1 MFMLIMTDT
10 KGNRT
15 SIKYFFVVFIAIFV
29 NVHPFGDNSSRAF
42 ARSLHSFSDKLSI
55 SSNPEAD
62 SFPIVTSGQQA
73 AQIIY
78 SERDFKVVAIAANDL
93 SADIERVTG
102 RKPAVYTDTTKLKS
116 AAIFIGTLGHSAVI
130 DALIQTGKLDTGPLE
145 GQWECFVI
153 AIVDEPLPDIEK
165 GLVIAGSD
173 RRGTAF
179 GVYELSQAIGVS
191 PWYWWADVTP
201 VKKSALYVTAGTHF
215 FGPPS
220 VKYRGIFINDEDWG
234 LQPWAAKTF
243 EPELG
248 DIGPKTY
255 AKVFELLLRLKA
267 NTLWPAM
274 HQVTKA
280 FNLYPENKIVADE
293 YAIIMASSHAE
304 PMLRNNVTEWTAP
317 HEDFDYAKNPDG
329 VLAYWEQRVAENGRF
344 ENIYT
349 IGMRGIHDSGM
360 VGVRKMEE
368 KIALLERIFAD
379 QRGLLAKYVNPDVTK
394 VPQAFTPYKEV
405 LDIYQAGLKVPD
417 DVTIVWPDDNH
428 GYIRYYPTA
437 QERERSGGFGVYYH
451 LSYLGAPMAYLWLY
465 TTPPSLVWEE
475 MYKAY
480 EHGVRTLWIANVGDI
495 KPAEIGMD
503 FFLQMAWNI
512 EKWRLDNLPEFLV
525 EWASREFGAEYS
537 VEIAGVMSQYYRL
550 NYQRRPEHL
559 QWWLPNQRVRSSDI
573 TPEEIQQR
581 LAAFDRLSKLVEG
594 IQKEIPESKH
604 DAFFELVYYP
614 VMGAALANKRVFHT
628 EEYNRLFNENNSAA
642 RQHGARA
649 RAADAKLAAITRRYN
664 EDIARG
670 KWRHIMAVEPA
681 DSLWRSFRMTPPILP
696 AENMVAES
704 IDPDFFEQSSN
715 VTERQ
720 ALHQSGTGQVDDVNF
735 VELDGVV
742 SIEAEHFT
750 NKIGINGIDWEV
762 IEGLGRTGDSVAIFP
777 TTALSV
783 DESNLVVKSPRL
795 EYQIDMKAK
804 GDVELIVNLIPTHPV
819 RDGHGLRLAV
829 AFDEQAPQIIVV
841 DCNVGDS
848 VWAQSV
854 LSATITGS
862 IKLHI
867 LPGTHILKVYMVDP
881 GVVLDKIV
889 IDCGGLKPSYLG
901 PPETIETEK

>member
-1 MFMLIMTDT
+1 MTIMEDT
-10 KGNRT
+10 KDNR
-15 SIKYFFVVFIAIFV
+15 INIRQFYVVLIVILASV
-29 NVHPFGDNSSRAF
+29 YAF
-42 ARSLHSFSDKLSI
+42 AGSSHKLSKGLLI
-55 SSNPEAD
+55 SSNLQTD
-62 SFPIVTSGQQA
+62 GFPVVSIGQQA
-73 AQIIY
+73 AQIVY
-78 SERDFKVVAIAANDL
+78 SKQDFKVVGIAANDL
-93 SADIERVTG
+93 ADDIKRVTG
-102 RKPAVYTDTTKLKS
+102 QKPIVLTDTTKLKS
-116 AAIFIGTLGHSAVI
+116 ATIFVGTLGQSTVI
-130 DALIQTGKLDTGPLE
+130 ETLIETGKLDVGRLQ

-153 AIVDEPLPDIEK
+153 ATVDKPLPDVEK
-165 GLVIAGSD
+165 GLVIVGSD

-179 GVYELSQAIGVS
+179 GIYELSQAIGVS

-201 VKKSALYVTAGTHF
+201 VKRSAIYVTAGTYY

-255 AKVFELLLRLKA
+255 SKVFELLLRLKA

-317 HEDFDYAKNPDG
+317 HEDFDYSKNPDG

-349 IGMRGIHDSGM
+349 IGMRGIRDSGM
-360 VGVRKMEE
+360 VGVRRIEDKV
-368 KIALLERIFAD
+368 ALLERIFAD
-379 QRGLLAKYVNPDVTK
+379 QRDLLAKYVNPNPSK
-394 VPQAFTPYKEV
+394 VPQVFTPYKEV
-405 LDIYQAGLKVPD
+405 LDIYRAGLKVPD

-428 GYIRYYPTA
+428 GYIRYFPTE
-437 QERERSGGFGVYYH
+437 QERKRSGGFGVYYH

-495 KPAEIGMD
+495 KPAEIGME

-512 EKWRLDNLPEFLV
+512 EKWRCDNLPEFLV
-525 EWASREFGAEYS
+525 EWASREFGVEYS
-537 VEIAGVMSQYYRL
+537 TEIAGVMSDYYRL

-559 QWWLPNQRVRSSDI
+559 QWLLPNQRVRSSNL
-573 TPEEIQQR
+573 TPDEIQQR
-581 LAAFDRLSKLVEG
+581 LAVFNRLSKLVEG
-594 IQKEIPESKH
+594 IQKEIPESKR

-614 VMGAALANKRVFHT
+614 VIGSALTNQRFFHT
-628 EEYNRLFNENNSAA
+628 EEYNRLFNENNPAA
-642 RQHGARA
+642 QQHGARA
-649 RAADAKLAAITRRYN
+649 RAADAKLTVITRRYN
-664 EDIARG
+664 EEIADG

-681 DSLWRSFRMTPPILP
+681 DTLWRSFRMTPPILP

-704 IDPDFFEQSSN
+704 IGPDFFEYRSFLTNQR
-715 VTERQ
+715 VE
-720 ALHQSGTGQVDDVNF
+720 DVNF

-742 SIEAEHFT
+742 SIEAEHFA
-750 NKIGINGIDWEV
+750 NKKDINSVGWDV
-762 IEGLGRTGDSVAIFP
+762 IRGLGRTGDSVAIFP
-777 TTALSV
+777 TTASSV
-783 DESNLVVKSPRL
+783 NEHNLENESPHL
-795 EYQIDMKAK
+795 EYKIDMITQ
-804 GDVELIVNLIPTHPV
+804 GDVTLTVNLIPTHPLK
-819 RDGHGLRLAV
+819 DGRGLRLAV
-829 AFDEQAPQIIVV
+829 AFDEQTPKAIVV
-841 DCNVGDS
+841 DRDVGDS

-854 LSATITGS
+854 LNATITGS
-862 IKLHI
+862 TKLNI
-867 LPGTHILKVYMVDP
+867 PNPGTHILKVYMVDP

-889 IDCGGLKPSYLG
+889 IDCGSLKRSYLS
-901 PPETIETEK
+901 PPETIETGR

>member
-1 MFMLIMTDT
+1 MLIMSDT
-10 KGNRT
+10 KGNRAY
-15 SIKYFFVVFIAIFV
+15 IKKFCIVLIVIWANIYPIGDKFSYA
-29 NVHPFGDNSSRAF
+29 FGG
-42 ARSLHSFSDKLSI
+42 SLHDFVGELLI

-62 SFPIVTSGQQA
+62 SFPIVTSGRQA

-78 SERDFKVVAIAANDL
+78 SGQDFKVVAIAANDL
-93 SADIERVTG
+93 AADIEHVTG
-102 RKPAVYTDTTKLKS
+102 QKPAVHTDTTKLKS
-116 AAIFIGTLGHSAVI
+116 AAIFIGTIGHSAVI
-130 DALIQTGKLDTGPLE
+130 DALIQAGKLDAGPIQ

-153 AIVDEPLPDIEK
+153 TTVDEPLPDIEK
-165 GLVIAGSD
+165 GLVIVGSD

-191 PWYWWADVTP
+191 PWCWWADVTP
-201 VKKSALYVTAGTHF
+201 VKKTALYVTDGTHF
-215 FGPPS
+215 YGPPS

-280 FNLYPENKIVADE
+280 FNLYPQNKIVADK

-317 HEDFDYAKNPDG
+317 HEDFNYLKNPDG

-360 VGVRKMEE
+360 VGVRRMED
-368 KIALLERIFAD
+368 KVALLEKIFAD
-379 QRGLLAKYVNPDVTK
+379 QRSLLSKYVNPDVTK

-405 LDIYQAGLKVPD
+405 LDIYRAGLKVPD

-428 GYIRYYPTA
+428 GYIRYFPTA
-437 QERERSGGFGVYYH
+437 QERKRSGGFGVYYH

-495 KPAEIGMD
+495 KPAEIGME

-525 EWASREFGAEYS
+525 EWASREFGTEHFA
-537 VEIAGVMSQYYRL
+537 EIAGVMSDYYRL

-559 QWWLPNQRVRSSDI
+559 QWWFPNQRVRSSDL
-573 TPEEIQQR
+573 TPEEKQQR
-581 LAAFDRLSKLVEG
+581 LAAFDRMSKTVER
-594 IQKEIPESKH
+594 IQKEIPESKR

-614 VMGAALANKRVFHT
+614 VMGATLANHRLFHA
-628 EEYNRLFNENNSAA
+628 EEYNRLFNKNNPAA
-642 RQHGARA
+642 QQHGVRA
-649 RAADAKLAAITRRYN
+649 RAADAKLTAITRIYN
-664 EDIARG
+664 EEIAGG
-670 KWRHIMAVEPA
+670 KWRHIIAVEPA
-681 DSLWRSFRMTPPILP
+681 DTLWRSFRMTPPILP
-696 AENMVAES
+696 AENMVSES
-704 IDPDFFEQSSN
+704 IDPDFFGQSSG
-715 VTERQ
+715 VTSQ
-720 ALHQSGTGQVDDVNF
+720 QVNDANF
-735 VELDGVV
+735 VELNGVV

-750 NKIGINGIDWEV
+750 NKIDINGVGWEV
-762 IEGLGRTGDSVAIFP
+762 IEGLGRTGDSVTILP
-777 TTALSV
+777 TTATLV
-783 DESNLVVKSPRL
+783 NDNNLVVESPRL
-795 EYQIDMKAK
+795 EYQIEMITH
-804 GDVELIVNLIPTHPV
+804 GDVTLTVNLIPTHPI
-819 RDGHGLRLAV
+819 RDGRGLRLAV
-829 AFDEQAPQIIVV
+829 AFDEQVPHIIVV
-841 DCNVGDS
+841 DRNVGDS
-848 VWAQSV
+848 IWAQSV
-854 LSATITGS
+854 LNATITGS
-862 IKLHI
+862 IKLNVQNS
-867 LPGTHILKVYMVDP
+867 GTHILKVYMVDP

-889 IDCGGLKPSYLG
+889 IDCGGLKQSYLG
-901 PPETIETEK
+901 PHETIAD